1 MSFFNKPPS
10 EVLQNPI
17 STLTDPFGGQRR
29 FLSPNELSLM
39 TGIST
44 NTLEKWRRTGEGPVF
59 NRVSHRKVL
68 YDLEIFLAWMKKLER
83 KSTSDPGEVNNG

>member
-1 MSFFNKPPS
+1 MSFFNQPPS

-17 STLTDPFGGQRR
+17 STRKDPFGGQRR
-29 FLSPNELSLM
+29 FVSPNELSLM

-44 NTLEKWRRTGEGPVF
+44 KTLEKWRRTGEGPVF
-59 NRVSHRKVL
+59 IRISHRKVL

-83 KSTSDPGEVNNG
+83 KSTSDLVGGE